1 MFYGLL
7 SILEQKGTQQVLDRI
22 LARFYYYFFLCYFP
36 IKVDFHVW
44 QFMGPRLR
52 SVSLGGNLW
61 GCECEFVEKLAAF
74 IKTNPGLQVQDPQD
88 IQCFNETLRSGN
100 SSLTTSNCADVLAVS
115 FRTGKKYISKY
126 AFKILD

>member
-1 MFYGLL
+1 MFYDIIIRTKKPANG
-7 SILEQKGTQQVLDRI
+7 SNISRI
-22 LARFYYYFFLCYFP
+22 NLFLFSVF
-36 IKVDFHVW
+36 KVDFHVW

-61 GCECEFVEKLAAF
+61 GCQCEFVEKLAAF

-88 IQCFNETLRSGN
+88 IQCFNETLRSN

-115 FRTGKKYISKY
+115 FRTGKKYVP
-126 AFKILD
+126 